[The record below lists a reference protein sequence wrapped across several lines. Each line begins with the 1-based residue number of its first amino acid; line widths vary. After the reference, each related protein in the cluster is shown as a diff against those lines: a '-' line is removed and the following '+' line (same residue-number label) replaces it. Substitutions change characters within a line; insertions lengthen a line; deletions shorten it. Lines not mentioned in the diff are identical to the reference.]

1 MAHED
6 SNKYDSS
13 FFNITNNNLQSNGT
27 FGIECVM
34 FALDE
39 TIEWDKALFSFMHRR
54 CGSNYGHNSKKLM
67 EAHVTAPQCD
77 RPGCFGYICIV

>member
-1 MAHED
+1 
-6 SNKYDSS
+6 
-13 FFNITNNNLQSNGT
+13 
-27 FGIECVM
+27 M

-67 EAHVTAPQCD
+67 EAHRPRHNVTDPDVSATFVLFRPLSDLSRTTTTPTGNID
-77 RPGCFGYICIV
+77 R

>member
-67 EAHVTAPQCD
+67 EAHRATM
-77 RPGCFGYICIV
+77 